1 MPDWAPEIRARLA
14 GVRLSPAREAEIIEE
29 LSQHLEDRWREQ
41 VASGADPEI
50 ARQQA
55 LGDFR
60 GAEVLGRY
68 LAPLRQSRWA
78 DPAPPAASRPFS
90 WDGLMADLRT
100 AVRAFRAAPGF
111 TVIALIVLTLGI
123 GATTAIFSVVD
134 AVVLRPLPFDEPDR
148 LVAVGERSTP
158 TKGGPVP
165 AGVGKPVPAGVGKAP
180 PPECPGHSTPATR
193 KLWGACS
200 PRTIWTGR
208 FSSRSSSH
216 WPRLPT
222 GNSRSRR
229 PARHL
234 RMWSRSV

>member
-1 MPDWAPEIRARLA
+1 MEGTGRGRCRSARSPGSRRSATSAALRCSAATLLRFGRLGGPTLPRRLRA
-14 GVRLSPAREAEIIEE
+14 AR
-29 LSQHLEDRWREQ
+29 
-41 VASGADPEI
+41 
-50 ARQQA
+50 
-55 LGDFR
+55 
-60 GAEVLGRY
+60 
-68 LAPLRQSRWA
+68 
-78 DPAPPAASRPFS
+78 FS

-100 AVRAFRAAPGF
+100 AVRALRAAPGF

-180 PPECPGHSTPATR
+180 PARMPWSLDAGDPQALARVQPQNY
-193 KLWGACS
+193 LD
-200 PRTIWTGR
+200 WTVQQQV
-208 FSSRSSSH
+208 FESI

-222 GNSRSRR
+222 ANSRSRR
-229 PARHL
+229 RARHP